1 MARMAGRVAR
11 VTGALGCAAAL
22 LALAACSDG
31 DHRGDGGAARSA
43 TPTGGP
49 GATAAPVWGF
59 ASVTA
64 TGSSGSAPTA
74 IPAAQSAGSW
84 HTAGGSSSAAAQVT
98 VVRRQPGGYR
108 VTFPGIAVAAGRGAA
123 IVTAL
128 DPAAAVVETTAPV
141 VSCHVV
147 GWGAAGRD
155 EQVDLTCRD
164 AAGAPVDSAFSAL
177 FTQVPDTAS
186 LTSTPPASPGT
197 LSPVTASPVT
207 ASPSPSSG
215 GAYAYLRSDAASAA
229 TSRPTNAYSVSGP
242 GTIEVHR
249 VGAGHYTID
258 LTGPAFAKNGN
269 NLQVNAIGDGPVGC
283 NALGRVVKKD
293 RQSVFVGCA
302 RGSVWTDSPFVLLY
316 TSGHALIPT
325 GAASFG
331 HAFTGVLRPGGPIQQ
346 VPPGPPVNAWAWY
359 SANSTGATNQIS
371 RVGVGRYRVIFPG
384 VSRTPHALQVTPY
397 GEPTARCAAN
407 ELPVAAGAP
416 TAVTV
421 AVRCVDAAGR
431 PADSYASVA
440 YVSAPG
446 PTTP

>member
-1 MARMAGRVAR
+1 
-11 VTGALGCAAAL
+11 
-22 LALAACSDG
+22 
-31 DHRGDGGAARSA
+31 
-43 TPTGGP
+43 
-49 GATAAPVWGF
+49 
-59 ASVTA
+59 
-64 TGSSGSAPTA
+64 
-74 IPAAQSAGSW
+74 
-84 HTAGGSSSAAAQVT
+84 VT
-98 VVRRQPGGYR
+98 VVRQQTGGYR

-128 DPAAAVVETTAPV
+128 DPAGGAVTPAAPV
-141 VSCHVV
+141 ASCHVV
-147 GWGAAGRD
+147 RWGAAGRD

-164 AAGAPVDSAFSAL
+164 AVGAGVDSAFTAL
-177 FTQVPDTAS
+177 FTHVPDTAS
-186 LTSTPPASPGT
+186 LAPTATPPMFPDTPPSSASSSSSSSSASSSSSSLSSSSPSS
-197 LSPVTASPVT
+197 SPV
-207 ASPSPSSG
+207 ASPSAPLSTG

-229 TSRPTNAYSVSGP
+229 SSRPTNAYSVSGP
-242 GTIEVHR
+242 GTIEVQR

-302 RGSVWTDSPFVLLY
+302 RGSDWTDSPFVLLY

-325 GAASFG
+325 GASSFG
-331 HAFTGVLRPGGPIQQ
+331 HAFTGVIRPGGPIQQ

-359 SANSTGATNQIS
+359 SANSAGATNQVR
-371 RVGVGRYRVIFPG
+371 RVGVGSYQVRFPE
-384 VSRTPHALQVTPY
+384 VARTPSSLQVTPY
-397 GEPTARCAAN
+397 GEPTARCAAVD
-407 ELPVAAGAP
+407 LPAPAVAGGVPAVSGGAS
-416 TAVTV
+416 ADVTV

-446 PTTP
+446 PTSP

>member
-1 MARMAGRVAR
+1 MARMAARIAR

-31 DHRGDGGAARSA
+31 DHRGDGRSRARDAARTVKSDPDRLGAGGSARSA

-49 GATAAPVWGF
+49 GAAAAPVWGF
-59 ASVTA
+59 ARFSA
-64 TGSSGSAPTA
+64 AGSPVNAPTA
-74 IPAAQSAGSW
+74 VPAAQSSGSW
-84 HTAGGSSSAAAQVT
+84 RTAGGAGAAAQVT
-98 VVRRQPGGYR
+98 VVRRQTGGYR
-108 VTFPGIAVAAGRGAA
+108 ITFPGIAVAAGRGAA

-128 DPAAAVVETTAPV
+128 DPVAAVGTTAPV

-147 GWGAAGRD
+147 RWGAAGRD

-164 AAGAPVDSAFSAL
+164 AAGAPADSGFTAL
-177 FTQVPDTAS
+177 FSHVPDTA
-186 LTSTPPASPGT
+186 A
-197 LSPVTASPVT
+197 
-207 ASPSPSSG
+207 PSPG

-229 TSRPTNAYSVSGP
+229 TSRPANAYSVSGP

-283 NALGRVVKKD
+283 SALGRVVKKD

-302 RGSVWTDSPFVLLY
+302 RGSAWTDSPFVLLY

-331 HAFTGVLRPGGPIQQ
+331 HAFTGVIRPGGPIQQ

-371 RVGVGRYRVIFPG
+371 RVGVGRYQVTLPG
-384 VSRTPHALQVTPY
+384 ISRTPSSLQVTPY
-397 GEPTARCAAN
+397 GEPTARCAAA
-407 ELPVAAGAP
+407 ELPAAAAAGGAP
-416 TAVTV
+416 AAVTV

-440 YVSAPG
+440 YVSAAG
-446 PTTP
+446 P